1 MKKVISAVL
10 TAAMVVGMG
19 VSVLAAT
26 PSKTVAD
33 EVKASGSAT
42 VTGVLGIVSDAKVTA
57 KEDTA
62 QVEEVLQDITSD
74 ADLQKAA
81 GASKEKKTTI
91 DVTVTQAFEMQT
103 SNLLD
108 AANVKL
114 TIESK
119 VIEAA
124 YEDNE
129 QVTVLVA
136 VPKTRADGTVT
147 YTYYTVPGK
156 VVNGEIVVNLK
167 GRQVKLYGSNFIL
180 VAVKHRGH
188 KATVAAPQV
197 ESDFAGFPLF
207 RDGKVQTGRVTLTA
221 KLQCCHSVKCHRDHR
236 SNPPFS
242 CHALP
247 DVHIVCGG
255 LHGIAAAV
263 DRIRARSIK
272 LNIILAS
279 RMSSVTAITSALF
292 TKSQRTLSGKYV
304 SITTKGRPAYV
315 C

>member
-42 VTGVLGIVSDAKVTA
+42 VTGVLGIVSDVKVTA
-57 KEDTA
+57 KEEDTA

-81 GASKEKKTTI
+81 GASKEKKTTV

-119 VIEAA
+119 VVEAA

-129 QVTVLVA
+129 EVTVLVA
-136 VPKTRADGTVT
+136 VPKTKADGTVT
-147 YTYYTVPGK
+147 YTYYTVAGK
-156 VVNGEIVVNLK
+156 VVDGKIVVNLK
-167 GRQVKLYGSNFIL
+167 GRQVKLYGSNFVL
-180 VAVKHRGH
+180 VAVKTIEG
-188 KATVAAPQV
+188 
-197 ESDFAGFPLF
+197 
-207 RDGKVQTGRVTLTA
+207 
-221 KLQCCHSVKCHRDHR
+221 
-236 SNPPFS
+236 
-242 CHALP
+242 
-247 DVHIVCGG
+247 
-255 LHGIAAAV
+255 
-263 DRIRARSIK
+263 
-272 LNIILAS
+272 
-279 RMSSVTAITSALF
+279 
-292 TKSQRTLSGKYV
+292 
-304 SITTKGRPAYV
+304 
-315 C
+315 

>member
-1 MKKVISAVL
+1 MKGVFIMKKVISAVL

-42 VTGVLGIVSDAKVTA
+42 VTGVLGIVSDVKVTA

-62 QVEEVLQDITSD
+62 QVKEVLQDITSD

-81 GASKEKKTTI
+81 GASKGKKLDI
-91 DVTVTQAFEMQT
+91 IVTQAFEMQT

-119 VIEAA
+119 VVEAA

-129 QVTVLVA
+129 EVTVLVA
-136 VPKTRADGTVT
+136 VPKTKADGTVT

-156 VVNGEIVVNLK
+156 VVDGKIVVNLK
-167 GRQVKLYGSNFIL
+167 GRQVKLYGSNFVL
-180 VAVKHRGH
+180 VAVKTIEG
-188 KATVAAPQV
+188 
-197 ESDFAGFPLF
+197 
-207 RDGKVQTGRVTLTA
+207 
-221 KLQCCHSVKCHRDHR
+221 
-236 SNPPFS
+236 
-242 CHALP
+242 
-247 DVHIVCGG
+247 
-255 LHGIAAAV
+255 
-263 DRIRARSIK
+263 
-272 LNIILAS
+272 
-279 RMSSVTAITSALF
+279 
-292 TKSQRTLSGKYV
+292 
-304 SITTKGRPAYV
+304 
-315 C
+315 

>member
-1 MKKVISAVL
+1 MKGGFIKKKVISAVL

-42 VTGVLGIVSDAKVTA
+42 VTGVLGIVSDVKVTA

-81 GASKEKKTTI
+81 GASKGKKLDI
-91 DVTVTQAFEMQT
+91 IVTQAFEMQT

-124 YEDNE
+124 YENGE
-129 QVTVLVA
+129 EVTVLVA
-136 VPKTRADGTVT
+136 VPKTKADGTVT
-147 YTYYTVPGK
+147 YTYYTVTGK

-167 GRQVKLYGSNFIL
+167 GRQVKLYGSNFVL
-180 VAVKHRGH
+180 VAVKTIEG
-188 KATVAAPQV
+188 
-197 ESDFAGFPLF
+197 
-207 RDGKVQTGRVTLTA
+207 
-221 KLQCCHSVKCHRDHR
+221 
-236 SNPPFS
+236 
-242 CHALP
+242 
-247 DVHIVCGG
+247 
-255 LHGIAAAV
+255 
-263 DRIRARSIK
+263 
-272 LNIILAS
+272 
-279 RMSSVTAITSALF
+279 
-292 TKSQRTLSGKYV
+292 
-304 SITTKGRPAYV
+304 
-315 C
+315 

>member
-42 VTGVLGIVSDAKVTA
+42 VTVGIVSDVKVTA

-124 YEDNE
+124 YENGE
-129 QVTVLVA
+129 EVTVLVA
-136 VPKTRADGTVT
+136 VPKTKADGTVT
-147 YTYYTVPGK
+147 YTYYTVTGK
-156 VVNGEIVVNLK
+156 VVDGEIVVNLK
-167 GRQVKLYGSNFIL
+167 GRQVKLYGSNFVL
-180 VAVKHRGH
+180 VAVKTIEG
-188 KATVAAPQV
+188 
-197 ESDFAGFPLF
+197 
-207 RDGKVQTGRVTLTA
+207 
-221 KLQCCHSVKCHRDHR
+221 
-236 SNPPFS
+236 
-242 CHALP
+242 
-247 DVHIVCGG
+247 
-255 LHGIAAAV
+255 
-263 DRIRARSIK
+263 
-272 LNIILAS
+272 
-279 RMSSVTAITSALF
+279 
-292 TKSQRTLSGKYV
+292 
-304 SITTKGRPAYV
+304 
-315 C
+315 

>member
-33 EVKASGSAT
+33 EFKASCSDT
-42 VTGVLGIVSDAKVTA
+42 VTGVLGIVSDVKV

-81 GASKEKKTTI
+81 GASKEKKTTV

-119 VIEAA
+119 VVEAA

-129 QVTVLVA
+129 EVTVLVA
-136 VPKTRADGTVT
+136 VPKTKADGTVT
-147 YTYYTVPGK
+147 YTYYTVAGK
-156 VVNGEIVVNLK
+156 VVDGKIVVNLK
-167 GRQVKLYGSNFIL
+167 GRQVKLYGSNFVL
-180 VAVKHRGH
+180 VAVKTIEG
-188 KATVAAPQV
+188 
-197 ESDFAGFPLF
+197 
-207 RDGKVQTGRVTLTA
+207 
-221 KLQCCHSVKCHRDHR
+221 
-236 SNPPFS
+236 
-242 CHALP
+242 
-247 DVHIVCGG
+247 
-255 LHGIAAAV
+255 
-263 DRIRARSIK
+263 
-272 LNIILAS
+272 
-279 RMSSVTAITSALF
+279 
-292 TKSQRTLSGKYV
+292 
-304 SITTKGRPAYV
+304 
-315 C
+315 

>member
-42 VTGVLGIVSDAKVTA
+42 VTGVLGIVSDVKVTA

-81 GASKEKKTTI
+81 GASEDKKVDI
-91 DVTVTQAFEMQT
+91 TVTQSFEMQT

-129 QVTVLVA
+129 VVTVLVA
-136 VPKTRADGTVT
+136 VPKTKADGTVT

-156 VVNGEIVVNLK
+156 VVNGKIVVNLK
-167 GRQVKLYGSNFIL
+167 GRQVKLYGSNFVL
-180 VAVKHRGH
+180 VAVKTIEG
-188 KATVAAPQV
+188 
-197 ESDFAGFPLF
+197 
-207 RDGKVQTGRVTLTA
+207 
-221 KLQCCHSVKCHRDHR
+221 
-236 SNPPFS
+236 
-242 CHALP
+242 
-247 DVHIVCGG
+247 
-255 LHGIAAAV
+255 
-263 DRIRARSIK
+263 
-272 LNIILAS
+272 
-279 RMSSVTAITSALF
+279 
-292 TKSQRTLSGKYV
+292 
-304 SITTKGRPAYV
+304 
-315 C
+315 

>member
-1 MKKVISAVL
+1 MKGVFIMKKVISAVL

-42 VTGVLGIVSDAKVTA
+42 VTGVLGVVGDVKITA

-81 GASKEKKTTI
+81 GASKGKKLDI
-91 DVTVTQAFEMQT
+91 IVTQAFEMQT

-124 YEDNE
+124 YENGE
-129 QVTVLVA
+129 EVTVLVA
-136 VPKTRADGTVT
+136 VPKTKADGTVT
-147 YTYYTVPGK
+147 YTYYTVTGK
-156 VVNGEIVVNLK
+156 VVDGEIVVNLK
-167 GRQVKLYGSNFIL
+167 GRQVKLYGSNFVL
-180 VAVKHRGH
+180 VAVKTIEG
-188 KATVAAPQV
+188 
-197 ESDFAGFPLF
+197 
-207 RDGKVQTGRVTLTA
+207 
-221 KLQCCHSVKCHRDHR
+221 
-236 SNPPFS
+236 
-242 CHALP
+242 
-247 DVHIVCGG
+247 
-255 LHGIAAAV
+255 
-263 DRIRARSIK
+263 
-272 LNIILAS
+272 
-279 RMSSVTAITSALF
+279 
-292 TKSQRTLSGKYV
+292 
-304 SITTKGRPAYV
+304 
-315 C
+315 

>member
-42 VTGVLGIVSDAKVTA
+42 VSDAKVTA

-62 QVEEVLQDITSD
+62 QVEKVLQDITSD

-119 VIEAA
+119 VVEAA

-129 QVTVLVA
+129 EVTVLVA
-136 VPKTRADGTVT
+136 VPKTKADGTVT
-147 YTYYTVPGK
+147 YTYYTVAGK
-156 VVNGEIVVNLK
+156 VVDGKIVVNLK
-167 GRQVKLYGSNFIL
+167 GRQVKLYGSNFVL
-180 VAVKHRGH
+180 VAVKTIEG
-188 KATVAAPQV
+188 
-197 ESDFAGFPLF
+197 
-207 RDGKVQTGRVTLTA
+207 
-221 KLQCCHSVKCHRDHR
+221 
-236 SNPPFS
+236 
-242 CHALP
+242 
-247 DVHIVCGG
+247 
-255 LHGIAAAV
+255 
-263 DRIRARSIK
+263 
-272 LNIILAS
+272 
-279 RMSSVTAITSALF
+279 
-292 TKSQRTLSGKYV
+292 
-304 SITTKGRPAYV
+304 
-315 C
+315 

>member
-42 VTGVLGIVSDAKVTA
+42 VTGVLGIVSDVKVTA

-62 QVEEVLQDITSD
+62 QVKEVLQDITSD
-74 ADLQKAA
+74 ADQKAA

-136 VPKTRADGTVT
+136 VPKTKADGTVT

-156 VVNGEIVVNLK
+156 VVDGKIVVNLK
-167 GRQVKLYGSNFIL
+167 GRQVKLYGSNFVL
-180 VAVKHRGH
+180 VAVKTIEG
-188 KATVAAPQV
+188 
-197 ESDFAGFPLF
+197 
-207 RDGKVQTGRVTLTA
+207 
-221 KLQCCHSVKCHRDHR
+221 
-236 SNPPFS
+236 
-242 CHALP
+242 
-247 DVHIVCGG
+247 
-255 LHGIAAAV
+255 
-263 DRIRARSIK
+263 
-272 LNIILAS
+272 
-279 RMSSVTAITSALF
+279 
-292 TKSQRTLSGKYV
+292 
-304 SITTKGRPAYV
+304 
-315 C
+315 

>member
-62 QVEEVLQDITSD
+62 QVEKVLQDITSD

-81 GASKEKKTTI
+81 GASKEKTTV

-136 VPKTRADGTVT
+136 VPKTKADGTVT
-147 YTYYTVPGK
+147 YTYYTVAGK
-156 VVNGEIVVNLK
+156 VVDGKIVVNLK
-167 GRQVKLYGSNFIL
+167 GRQVKLYGSNFVL
-180 VAVKHRGH
+180 VAVKTIEG
-188 KATVAAPQV
+188 
-197 ESDFAGFPLF
+197 
-207 RDGKVQTGRVTLTA
+207 
-221 KLQCCHSVKCHRDHR
+221 
-236 SNPPFS
+236 
-242 CHALP
+242 
-247 DVHIVCGG
+247 
-255 LHGIAAAV
+255 
-263 DRIRARSIK
+263 
-272 LNIILAS
+272 
-279 RMSSVTAITSALF
+279 
-292 TKSQRTLSGKYV
+292 
-304 SITTKGRPAYV
+304 
-315 C
+315 

>member
-19 VSVLAAT
+19 VAVLAAT

-33 EVKASGSAT
+33 EVKAS
-42 VTGVLGIVSDAKVTA
+42 
-57 KEDTA
+57 
-62 QVEEVLQDITSD
+62 EEVLQDITSD

-136 VPKTRADGTVT
+136 VPKTKADGTVT

-156 VVNGEIVVNLK
+156 VVDGKIVVNLK

-180 VAVKHRGH
+180 VAVKTIEG
-188 KATVAAPQV
+188 
-197 ESDFAGFPLF
+197 
-207 RDGKVQTGRVTLTA
+207 
-221 KLQCCHSVKCHRDHR
+221 
-236 SNPPFS
+236 
-242 CHALP
+242 
-247 DVHIVCGG
+247 
-255 LHGIAAAV
+255 
-263 DRIRARSIK
+263 
-272 LNIILAS
+272 
-279 RMSSVTAITSALF
+279 
-292 TKSQRTLSGKYV
+292 
-304 SITTKGRPAYV
+304 
-315 C
+315 

>member
-42 VTGVLGIVSDAKVTA
+42 VTGVLGIVSDVKVTA

-74 ADLQKAA
+74 AELQKTA
-81 GASKEKKTTI
+81 GASKDKKVDI
-91 DVTVTQAFEMQT
+91 TVTQSFEVQT

-129 QVTVLVA
+129 EVAVLVA
-136 VPKTRADGTVT
+136 VPKTKADGTVT

-156 VVNGEIVVNLK
+156 VVDGKIVVNLK
-167 GRQVKLYGSNFIL
+167 GRQVKLYGSNFVL
-180 VAVKHRGH
+180 VAVKTIEG
-188 KATVAAPQV
+188 
-197 ESDFAGFPLF
+197 
-207 RDGKVQTGRVTLTA
+207 
-221 KLQCCHSVKCHRDHR
+221 
-236 SNPPFS
+236 
-242 CHALP
+242 
-247 DVHIVCGG
+247 
-255 LHGIAAAV
+255 
-263 DRIRARSIK
+263 
-272 LNIILAS
+272 
-279 RMSSVTAITSALF
+279 
-292 TKSQRTLSGKYV
+292 
-304 SITTKGRPAYV
+304 
-315 C
+315 

>member
-42 VTGVLGIVSDAKVTA
+42 VTGVLGVVGDVKITA

-74 ADLQKAA
+74 ADLQKDA
-81 GASKEKKTTI
+81 GASKGKKLDI
-91 DVTVTQAFEMQT
+91 IVTQAFEMQT

-124 YEDNE
+124 YENGE
-129 QVTVLVA
+129 EVTVLVA
-136 VPKTRADGTVT
+136 VPKTKADGTVT
-147 YTYYTVPGK
+147 YTYYTVTGK
-156 VVNGEIVVNLK
+156 VVDGEIVVNLK
-167 GRQVKLYGSNFIL
+167 GRQVKLYGSNFVL
-180 VAVKHRGH
+180 VAVKTIEG
-188 KATVAAPQV
+188 
-197 ESDFAGFPLF
+197 
-207 RDGKVQTGRVTLTA
+207 
-221 KLQCCHSVKCHRDHR
+221 
-236 SNPPFS
+236 
-242 CHALP
+242 
-247 DVHIVCGG
+247 
-255 LHGIAAAV
+255 
-263 DRIRARSIK
+263 
-272 LNIILAS
+272 
-279 RMSSVTAITSALF
+279 
-292 TKSQRTLSGKYV
+292 
-304 SITTKGRPAYV
+304 
-315 C
+315 

>member
-1 MKKVISAVL
+1 VRLEVKGVFIMKKVISAVL

-42 VTGVLGIVSDAKVTA
+42 VTGVLGIISDVKVTA

-62 QVEEVLQDITSD
+62 QVEKVLQDITSD

-81 GASKEKKTTI
+81 GASKGKKLDI
-91 DVTVTQAFEMQT
+91 IVTQAFEMQT

-136 VPKTRADGTVT
+136 VPKTKADGTVT

-167 GRQVKLYGSNFIL
+167 GRQVKLYGSNFVL
-180 VAVKHRGH
+180 VAVKTIEG
-188 KATVAAPQV
+188 
-197 ESDFAGFPLF
+197 
-207 RDGKVQTGRVTLTA
+207 
-221 KLQCCHSVKCHRDHR
+221 
-236 SNPPFS
+236 
-242 CHALP
+242 
-247 DVHIVCGG
+247 
-255 LHGIAAAV
+255 
-263 DRIRARSIK
+263 
-272 LNIILAS
+272 
-279 RMSSVTAITSALF
+279 
-292 TKSQRTLSGKYV
+292 
-304 SITTKGRPAYV
+304 
-315 C
+315 

>member
-42 VTGVLGIVSDAKVTA
+42 VTGVLGVVGDVKITA

-62 QVEEVLQDITSD
+62 QVEKVLKDITSD

-81 GASKEKKTTI
+81 GASKGKKLDI
-91 DVTVTQAFEMQT
+91 IVTQAFEMQT

-124 YEDNE
+124 YENGE
-129 QVTVLVA
+129 EVTVLVA
-136 VPKTRADGTVT
+136 VPKTKADGTVT
-147 YTYYTVPGK
+147 YTYYTVTGK
-156 VVNGEIVVNLK
+156 VVDGEIVVNLK
-167 GRQVKLYGSNFIL
+167 GRQVKLYGSNFVL
-180 VAVKHRGH
+180 VAVKTIEG
-188 KATVAAPQV
+188 
-197 ESDFAGFPLF
+197 
-207 RDGKVQTGRVTLTA
+207 
-221 KLQCCHSVKCHRDHR
+221 
-236 SNPPFS
+236 
-242 CHALP
+242 
-247 DVHIVCGG
+247 
-255 LHGIAAAV
+255 
-263 DRIRARSIK
+263 
-272 LNIILAS
+272 
-279 RMSSVTAITSALF
+279 
-292 TKSQRTLSGKYV
+292 
-304 SITTKGRPAYV
+304 
-315 C
+315 

>member
-42 VTGVLGIVSDAKVTA
+42 VTGVLGIVSDVKVTA

-74 ADLQKAA
+74 AELQKTA
-81 GASKEKKTTI
+81 GASEDKKVDI
-91 DVTVTQAFEMQT
+91 TVTQAFEMQT
-103 SNLLD
+103 ANLLD

-129 QVTVLVA
+129 VVTVLVA
-136 VPKTRADGTVT
+136 VPKTKADGTVT
-147 YTYYTVPGK
+147 YTYHTVTGK
-156 VVNGEIVVNLK
+156 VVDGKIVVNLK
-167 GRQVKLYGSNFIL
+167 GRQVKLYGSNFVL
-180 VAVKHRGH
+180 VAVKTIEG
-188 KATVAAPQV
+188 
-197 ESDFAGFPLF
+197 
-207 RDGKVQTGRVTLTA
+207 
-221 KLQCCHSVKCHRDHR
+221 
-236 SNPPFS
+236 
-242 CHALP
+242 
-247 DVHIVCGG
+247 
-255 LHGIAAAV
+255 
-263 DRIRARSIK
+263 
-272 LNIILAS
+272 
-279 RMSSVTAITSALF
+279 
-292 TKSQRTLSGKYV
+292 
-304 SITTKGRPAYV
+304 
-315 C
+315 

>member
-42 VTGVLGIVSDAKVTA
+42 VTGVLGIVSDVKVTA
-57 KEDTA
+57 K
-62 QVEEVLQDITSD
+62 EVLQDITSD

-136 VPKTRADGTVT
+136 VPKTKADGTVT

-156 VVNGEIVVNLK
+156 VVDGKIVVNLK
-167 GRQVKLYGSNFIL
+167 GRQVKLYGSNFVL
-180 VAVKHRGH
+180 VAVKTIEG
-188 KATVAAPQV
+188 
-197 ESDFAGFPLF
+197 
-207 RDGKVQTGRVTLTA
+207 
-221 KLQCCHSVKCHRDHR
+221 
-236 SNPPFS
+236 
-242 CHALP
+242 
-247 DVHIVCGG
+247 
-255 LHGIAAAV
+255 
-263 DRIRARSIK
+263 
-272 LNIILAS
+272 
-279 RMSSVTAITSALF
+279 
-292 TKSQRTLSGKYV
+292 
-304 SITTKGRPAYV
+304 
-315 C
+315 

>member
-1 MKKVISAVL
+1 MKGVFIMKKVISAVL

-42 VTGVLGIVSDAKVTA
+42 VTGVLGVAGDVKITA
-57 KEDTA
+57 KQDTA

-81 GASKEKKTTI
+81 GASKKKKTTI

-119 VIEAA
+119 VVEAA

-129 QVTVLVA
+129 EVTVLVA
-136 VPKTRADGTVT
+136 VPKTKADGTVT

-156 VVNGEIVVNLK
+156 VVDGKIVVNLK
-167 GRQVKLYGSNFIL
+167 GRQVKLYGSNFVL
-180 VAVKHRGH
+180 VAVKTIEG
-188 KATVAAPQV
+188 
-197 ESDFAGFPLF
+197 
-207 RDGKVQTGRVTLTA
+207 
-221 KLQCCHSVKCHRDHR
+221 
-236 SNPPFS
+236 
-242 CHALP
+242 
-247 DVHIVCGG
+247 
-255 LHGIAAAV
+255 
-263 DRIRARSIK
+263 
-272 LNIILAS
+272 
-279 RMSSVTAITSALF
+279 
-292 TKSQRTLSGKYV
+292 
-304 SITTKGRPAYV
+304 
-315 C
+315 